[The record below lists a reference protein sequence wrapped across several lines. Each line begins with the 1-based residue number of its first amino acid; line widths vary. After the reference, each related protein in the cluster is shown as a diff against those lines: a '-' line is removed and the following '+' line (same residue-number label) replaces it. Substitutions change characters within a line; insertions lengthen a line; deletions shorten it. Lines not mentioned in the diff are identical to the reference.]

1 MFNANYKKK
10 TTYFRKWLIFCDLGG
25 ARTLGPLIK
34 SQLLFSGIKSCAF
47 DATSELRSLLAIS
60 FLFRFN
66 SWFNLSSKR
75 K

>member
-10 TTYFRKWLIFCDLGG
+10 TTYFRKWLIFCD
-25 ARTLGPLIK
+25 PLIK